1 MSLGFRAVQWNP
13 AKVVYDAVLAGAVA
27 AYLGGFIAFGL
38 AGKPPPTADEWTDL
52 QLKALGSRAFL
63 MLSVIL
69 CIGPLARLNPRFL
82 PLLYNRRH
90 FGVAMACVAGMH
102 GWVMFAW
109 YIGRGALPS
118 LLEELSDPAAYAGFI
133 GFPFKLPGMAA
144 LAILFAMAATSH
156 DYWQQFLGPR
166 CWKTLHMAVYAAY
179 GLV

>member
-38 AGKPPPTADEWTDL
+38 ADKPPPTADEWTDL
-52 QLKALGSRAFL
+52 QLKALGSCAFL

-90 FGVAMACVAGMH
+90 FGAANSKAGMNAPL
-102 GWVMFAW
+102 FCKA
-109 YIGRGALPS
+109 PS
-118 LLEELSDPAAYAGFI
+118 
-133 GFPFKLPGMAA
+133 
-144 LAILFAMAATSH
+144 ATCITTS
-156 DYWQQFLGPR
+156 P
-166 CWKTLHMAVYAAY
+166 
-179 GLV
+179 